1 MGRNSVDGHATAL
14 GGSGGGF
21 FHKINHAI
29 KWAVNEHDKAENR
42 KLTKHRIVQAGQ
54 RLKQDAYKQVSRNY
68 ENLTKYHNDT
78 NKLNEKK
85 KQRESTERMHNDKV
99 NKNKNTSQAQS
110 PSDPQAGEG
119 PVRDNDSPYTNPFE
133 ADYFNW
139 TKHMEDVV
147 QKDYHEGKYK
157 RTNNQRPHNRLWTKI
172 KDLFVRHSKLDG
184 DVGNN
189 QTPQN

>member
-1 MGRNSVDGHATAL
+1 MGRNNVDGHATAL
-14 GGSGGGF
+14 GSGGGF
-21 FHKINHAI
+21 FHRINNAI
-29 KWAVNEHDKAENR
+29 KWAANEHDKAENR

-68 ENLTKYHNDT
+68 ENLMKYHNATD
-78 NKLNEKK
+78 KLNEKR
-85 KQRESTERMHNDKV
+85 KQRQSTERMHNG
-99 NKNKNTSQAQS
+99 NTKSTATPEQPT
-110 PSDPQAGEG
+110 PSDPKAGDG
-119 PVRDNDSPYTNPFE
+119 TIQQDSDSPYTNPFE

-157 RTNNQRPHNRLWTKI
+157 RTNNKKPHNNLWTKI
-172 KDLFVRHSKLDG
+172 KDLFVRHSEEDG